1 MTMPRNTTPLDTL
14 LPRSLQTLV
23 LLDGPSTTTAAITS
37 AETG

>member
-1 MTMPRNTTPLDTL
+1 MTMTRNTVPLDML

-23 LLDGPSTTTAAITS
+23 LLDGPSTTTAAITL